1 LIRVSEVIRGWLG
14 WCPNGHM
21 MNVKSRDTGCSV
33 SGGNLAVKIPGASG
47 SEGAGARDRDTYE
60 HTQRG
65 MLIISAVSA
74 AIVLILTISVFAGFV
89 LVVGMVVAILVFVL
103 AIMSTLTV
111 SVGSDRLR
119 IRFGP
124 VGLVRK
130 EWLLSE
136 IVSVRAVTNSWYY
149 GWGIRWT
156 PRGPLYNVSGF
167 QAVEVLLVSGKTF
180 RIGTDEPDAL
190 KAAIERATAT
200 TAPKKP

>member
-1 LIRVSEVIRGWLG
+1 MMQVSEVIGGWLG

-21 MNVKSRDTGCSV
+21 MNVKTRDTGYGLSAD
-33 SGGNLAVKIPGASG
+33 SPGMKSAGASG
-47 SEGAGARDRDTYE
+47 SEGAGAPDRGMYE

-65 MLIISAVSA
+65 MLIIGAVSA
-74 AIVLILTISVFAGFV
+74 AILLILTISVVTGFV
-89 LVVGMVVAILVFVL
+89 WIVGMVLAILVFML

-111 SVGSDRLR
+111 SVSSDRLQ

-136 IVSVRAVTNSWYY
+136 IVSASVVTNSWYY

-167 QAVEVLLVSGKTF
+167 QAVEVLLASGKTF

-190 KAAIERATAT
+190 KAAIEHATPT
-200 TAPKKP
+200 THQ

>member
-1 LIRVSEVIRGWLG
+1 MMRVSEVIRGWLG

-21 MNVKSRDTGCSV
+21 MNIKTRDSGYGVSAFSPGMKS
-33 SGGNLAVKIPGASG
+33 AGASG
-47 SEGAGARDRDTYE
+47 SDGAGAPDRDIYE

-65 MLIISAVSA
+65 MLIIGAVSA
-74 AIVLILTISVFAGFV
+74 AILLILTISIVMGFV
-89 LVVGMVVAILVFVL
+89 WIVGMVVAILAFML
-103 AIMSTLTV
+103 AIMSTLTI

-156 PRGPLYNVSGF
+156 PHGPLYNVSGF
-167 QAVEVLLVSGKTF
+167 LAVEVHLASGKAF

-200 TAPKKP
+200 THQ

>member
-1 LIRVSEVIRGWLG
+1 MMQVSEVIRGWLG

-21 MNVKSRDTGCSV
+21 MNVKTRDTGYGV
-33 SGGNLAVKIPGASG
+33 SAGSLGMKSAGASG
-47 SEGAGARDRDTYE
+47 SEGAGAPHGGIYE

-65 MLIISAVSA
+65 ILIIGAVSA
-74 AIVLILTISVFAGFV
+74 AILLILTISVVTGFV
-89 LVVGMVVAILVFVL
+89 WIVGMVVAILVFVL
-103 AIMSTLTV
+103 AIMSALTV
-111 SVGSDRLR
+111 SVGSDRLQ

-136 IVSVRAVTNSWYY
+136 IVSASVVTNSWYY

-156 PRGPLYNVSGF
+156 PQGPLYNVSGF
-167 QAVEVLLVSGKTF
+167 HAVEVLLASGKTF

-200 TAPKKP
+200 TRQ